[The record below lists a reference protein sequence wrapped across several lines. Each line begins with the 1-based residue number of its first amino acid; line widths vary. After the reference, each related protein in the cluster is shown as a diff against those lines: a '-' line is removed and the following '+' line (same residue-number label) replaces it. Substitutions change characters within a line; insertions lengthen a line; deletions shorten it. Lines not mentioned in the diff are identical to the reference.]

1 MVQVLNSHTLAQNLY
16 YKEIEGIAVDHQTDT
31 GILNPK
37 PYTLNP
43 KP

>member
-1 MVQVLNSHTLAQNLY
+1 MLTGGYRMVTWSVL
-16 YKEIEGIAVDHQTDT
+16 KCMGPFV

-43 KP
+43 EP